1 MLTARQELEK
11 DERKRESLTPSD
23 EVVNRKD
30 TITNWKHILILAIC
44 LLIALFCILYCI
56 YIQAAV
62 TDIAKI
68 ITGLILFL
76 MPAYIGSHVRRK
88 PGFSLSVNW
97 QEAIILILVYIV
109 PIYWGGDEWGPLILI
124 PPIAFWVTGD
134 FIWSF
139 FI

>member
-1 MLTARQELEK
+1 MQELEK

-30 TITNWKHILILAIC
+30 TVTNWKHILILATC
-44 LLIALFCILYCI
+44 LLLALFCI
-56 YIQAAV
+56 YIQATV

-68 ITGLILFL
+68 ITGLILFSL
-76 MPAYIGSHVRRK
+76 PAYIGSHVRK
-88 PGFSLSVNW
+88 KIDFIFSVNW
-97 QEAIILILVYIV
+97 QQAIILTLVYIV
-109 PIYWGGDEWGPLILI
+109 PIYWGGDVWGPLILI

-134 FIWSF
+134 FVWSF